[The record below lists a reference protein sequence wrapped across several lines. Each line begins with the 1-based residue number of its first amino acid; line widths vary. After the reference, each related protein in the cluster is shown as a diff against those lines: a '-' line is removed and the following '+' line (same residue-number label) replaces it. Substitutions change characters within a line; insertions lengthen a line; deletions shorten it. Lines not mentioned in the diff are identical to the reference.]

1 MFRAVRTGRR
11 LARAAG
17 VAALGLGLAVGLA
30 AWGRSDASAATPLP
44 ELETGGP
51 DGVTAPID
59 VNAAGEE
66 QLMLLPGIGPAK
78 AKAILTYRMKRPF
91 RVVNDLLRVK
101 GIGPALL
108 KRIRPFVT
116 VTSDT
121 LSPPAKDAARVRRE

>member
-1 MFRAVRTGRR
+1 M
-11 LARAAG
+11 AA
-17 VAALGLGLAVGLA
+17 
-30 AWGRSDASAATPLP
+30 PL
-44 ELETGGP
+44 
-51 DGVTAPID
+51 D

-121 LSPPAKDAARVRRE
+121 LSPPSKDAVRVRRE